1 MPAWTFDDAMVGST
15 IQHERAR
22 TIGADEHV
30 WLAWVTNNA
39 SDLHGNADAAARME
53 FGRPVVLG
61 ALVAAIVIGLAE
73 PAEWPAEEVAKYW
86 PKGWR
91 TIRLSKAV
99 LPGDTV
105 RAESRI
111 LAATPLASGEGGLV
125 RRLIVGRT
133 QAGTEVARVEEERAV
148 PARAR
153 VTGSGGT
160 KDC

>member
-1 MPAWTFDDAMVGST
+1 MTAWTFDKAVVGST

-53 FGRPVVLG
+53 FGQPVVLG

-73 PAEWPAEEVAKYW
+73 PAEWPAEEAARNQ
-86 PKGWR
+86 PRGWR
-91 TIRLSKAV
+91 TIQLSKAV
-99 LPGDTV
+99 MPGDTL

-111 LAATPLASGEGGLV
+111 LAATPFGNGQGGLV

-133 QAGTEVARVEEERAV
+133 QTGAEVARVEEERAV
-148 PARAR
+148 PA
-153 VTGSGGT
+153 GGTPRT

>member
-1 MPAWTFDDAMVGST
+1 MPAWTFDDAVAGST

-30 WLAWVTNNA
+30 WLAWLTDNA

-53 FGRPVVLG
+53 FGQPVVLG

-73 PAEWPAEEVAKYW
+73 PAEWRAEDAASNQ

-91 TIRLSKAV
+91 SIRLSKAV
-99 LPGDTV
+99 LPGDTL

-111 LAATPLASGEGGLV
+111 LAATPFADGQGGLV

-133 QAGTEVARVEEERAV
+133 QGGTEVARVEEERAV
-148 PARAR
+148 PALASKTLR
-153 VTGSGGT
+153 T

>member
-1 MPAWTFDDAMVGST
+1 MSAWTFDDAVVGST

-22 TIGADEHV
+22 TIGAEEHV

-53 FGRPVVLG
+53 FGQPVILG
-61 ALVAAIVIGLAE
+61 ALVAAVVIGLAE
-73 PAEWPAEEVAKYW
+73 PAEWPAKEVATYR
-86 PKGWR
+86 PKGWP
-91 TIRLSKAV
+91 TIQLTGAV
-99 LPGDTV
+99 LPGDTL

-111 LAATPLASGEGGLV
+111 IVATAFANGRGGLV

-133 QAGTEVARVEEERAV
+133 QGGKEVARVEEERAV
-148 PARAR
+148 PARATLR
-153 VTGSGGT
+153 T